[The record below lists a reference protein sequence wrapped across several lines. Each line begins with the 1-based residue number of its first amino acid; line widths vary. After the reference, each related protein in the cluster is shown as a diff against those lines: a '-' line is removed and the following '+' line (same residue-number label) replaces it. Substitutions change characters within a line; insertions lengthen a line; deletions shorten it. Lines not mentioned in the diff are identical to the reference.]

1 MKSFSTQE
9 LNLGVLNCIGG
20 AVMVII
26 GAKYLAIMVPLALI
40 MLYCLQKFY
49 LRTSRQLR
57 FLDLEAKSPLYS
69 HFLETL
75 NGLTTIRAF
84 GWVST
89 FKETNIALLAE
100 SQRPYYL
107 LYCIQRWLNLVLDI
121 FVGALAVLL
130 LTFAVTLS
138 DITSPAA
145 LGVAMINLLNFNQD
159 LANLIDSWTRMET
172 SLGAIARLRD
182 LENDTPQP
190 AYHSYSSQWSFRR
203 AIEFR
208 QVSASYG

>member
-26 GAKYLAIMVPLALI
+26 GAKYLAIMVPVAL
-40 MLYCLQKFY
+40 
-49 LRTSRQLR
+49 
-57 FLDLEAKSPLYS
+57 
-69 HFLETL
+69 
-75 NGLTTIRAF
+75 
-84 GWVST
+84 
-89 FKETNIALLAE
+89 
-100 SQRPYYL
+100 
-107 LYCIQRWLNLVLDI
+107 RWLNLVLDI

-138 DITSPAA
+138 DITSPGA

-159 LANLIDSWTRMET
+159 LASLIDSWTRMET
-172 SLGAIARLRD
+172 SLGAISRLRD
-182 LENDTPQP
+182 LENNTPQP
-190 AYHSYSSQWSFRR
+190 IHNKHSNQWSFQRSLD
-203 AIEFR
+203 FK